1 MFFILTLVAF
11 IATLFLFYWGLITLA
26 TKLGLFKN
34 KFLFGLFWGLVS
46 ILAYL
51 VFFWLNT
58 ISVEKSLFGVGFIGF
73 KHSTVALVAICTNL
87 IPTFFADRRKMDEFV
102 RGIMIPTV
110 LFAMG
115 WFIYFNPL
123 GL

>member
-1 MFFILTLVAF
+1 ML
-11 IATLFLFYWGLITLA
+11 
-26 TKLGLFKN
+26 KN
-34 KFLFGLFWGLVS
+34 KFIFGFVWGLLPL
-46 ILAYL
+46 LAYFIL
-51 VFFWLNT
+51 MWLNDS
-58 ISVEKSLFGVGFIGF
+58 IVDKSTLSAGFLGF

-110 LFAMG
+110 LLAIG